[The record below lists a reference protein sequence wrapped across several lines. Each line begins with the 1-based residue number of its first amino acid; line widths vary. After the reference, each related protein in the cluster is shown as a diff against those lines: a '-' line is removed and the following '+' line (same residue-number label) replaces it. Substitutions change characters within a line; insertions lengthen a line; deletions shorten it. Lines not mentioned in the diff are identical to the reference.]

1 MIAYFFSDSEEDN
14 SVPMTTLTVNLRTNL
29 PLSKVRITITVQE
42 PIRVAQATH
51 VVNSISEKLHH
62 A

>member
-1 MIAYFFSDSEEDN
+1 
-14 SVPMTTLTVNLRTNL
+14 MTTLTVNLRTNL

-51 VVNSISEKLHH
+51 VVNSISENYIMHGIDREYLLWHQYE
-62 A
+62 